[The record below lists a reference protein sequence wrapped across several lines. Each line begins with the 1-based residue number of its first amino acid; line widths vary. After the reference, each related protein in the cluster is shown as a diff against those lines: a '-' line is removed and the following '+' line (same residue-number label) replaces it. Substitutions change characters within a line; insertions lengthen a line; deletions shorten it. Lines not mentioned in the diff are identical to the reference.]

1 MNLKKRKITFLKS
14 HDSHILMQ
22 RLLPLAIRNLLP
34 KNVCEVLIELSE
46 FFKEICSKV
55 LRVENLDSLE
65 KKIALMLCKLE
76 RLFPPA
82 FFDVMVHLLVH
93 LPSEAKIG
101 GSVNY
106 YLMYPLERLVWF
118 LVISLFI
125 TYLLMKIM

>member
-76 RLFPPA
+76 RLFSLA

-101 GSVNY
+101 GPVNY
-106 YLMYPLERLVWF
+106 RWMYPLERLVWF

-125 TYLLMKIM
+125 TYILMKIM

>member
-1 MNLKKRKITFLKS
+1 M
-14 HDSHILMQ
+14 
-22 RLLPLAIRNLLP
+22 PLVIRNLLP

-46 FFKEICSKV
+46 FFNEICSKV
-55 LRVENLDSLE
+55 LRAENLDSLE
-65 KKIALMLCKLE
+65 KKIALMFCKLE

-101 GSVNY
+101 GPVNY
-106 YLMYPLERLVWF
+106 RWMYPVERLVWF

-125 TYLLMKIM
+125 TYILMKIM